1 MYKFYKFVS
10 PICYI
15 ILIYFS
21 LVWQDCLFSI
31 NRRSFGP
38 FFWGLRN
45 PFPSATKISVVG
57 IWLSSWALPHLIRHE
72 ATLLVSHFISITTLM
87 FLQLL
92 RSFTNA
98 IFSHSTIGLIWNYFL
113 RILKIVKSH
122 YLMYNMKLSYV
133 RDLKLHWRCFLKYF
147 LLIYVL
153 KAYFLI
159 HEDN

>member
-15 ILIYFS
+15 IFIHIS
-21 LVWQDCLFSI
+21 LVWQYCLFSI

-38 FFWGLRN
+38 FLWGLRN
-45 PFPSATKISVVG
+45 PFSSATKISVVG
-57 IWLSSWALPHLIRHE
+57 ISLSSWVLPHVIRHK
-72 ATLLVSHFISITTLM
+72 ATLLVSHLISMTILI

-92 RSFTNA
+92 MSFTNA

-113 RILKIVKSH
+113 RITKFIKSR

-133 RDLKLHWRCFLKYF
+133 RDLKLHWRCFCKLF
-147 LLIYVL
+147 FIYL
-153 KAYFLI
+153 CS
-159 HEDN
+159 